1 VNYSKST
8 SEYVKNAMK
17 ISETSDPAEVLYPS
31 IEDVFSTEETP
42 LLKFAFG
49 YVKRRE
55 VAEEIVQD
63 AFLKLHQ
70 QWDTVE
76 KPRPWLYKA
85 VRNIALNHIRKA
97 KRETLTDDAGSEESG
112 STPDDQIGRLEA
124 VHTMQLLMDDLGE
137 NDRELVRLK
146 FEEEQSYSDISK
158 QLEMGIGNV
167 GYRLHHI
174 LKNLAIGLR
183 SRGVDGY

>member
-1 VNYSKST
+1 MNIT
-8 SEYVKNAMK
+8 
-17 ISETSDPAEVLYPS
+17 ETSDAAEVLSPS
-31 IEDVFSTEETP
+31 IEEVFATEETP

-63 AFLKLHQ
+63 AFMKIHQ
-70 QWDTVE
+70 LWDTID

-85 VRNIALNHIRKA
+85 VRNIALNHIRKS
-97 KRETLTDDAGSEESG
+97 KREILTDDARSESAD
-112 STPDDQIGRLEA
+112 SAPDEQIGRIEA
-124 VHTMQLLMDDLGE
+124 VHTMRLLMDDLGE
-137 NDRELVRLK
+137 KDRELVRLK
-146 FEEEQSYSDISK
+146 FEEEQSYSHISE

-174 LKNLAIGLR
+174 LKTLADGLR
-183 SRGVDGY
+183 RKGIDRY